1 MIKALEQLRIET
13 LKNTSDLVRN
23 HNETCCAICIENF
36 ETGSQ
41 VRYLTCGHPYHKK
54 VRHDQRF
61 NDMLIKSIKCID
73 PWLIEKGSCPQCKV
87 DVLKQLGLR
96 DGDSNETTVN
106 FSVTQQPT
114 VDMVCL
120 YLVKHDL
127 KNHLEHE
134 SCIYSRPRR
143 SPTNF

>member
-1 MIKALEQLRIET
+1 MG
-13 LKNTSDLVRN
+13 
-23 HNETCCAICIENF
+23 NETCCAICIENF

-41 VRYLTCGHPYHKK
+41 VRYLTCGHPYHK
-54 VRHDQRF
+54 
-61 NDMLIKSIKCID
+61 KCID

-114 VDMVCL
+114 VDMNTNPAFTV
-120 YLVKHDL
+120 DL
-127 KNHLEHE
+127 DDPLPTSEIADSGVE
-134 SCIYSRPRR
+134 DEGDDDDLQRR
-143 SPTNF
+143 QSL

>member
-54 VRHDQRF
+54 VTSCFSDSFKLNSSASTH
-61 NDMLIKSIKCID
+61 
-73 PWLIEKGSCPQCKV
+73 GS
-87 DVLKQLGLR
+87 LKKAAAHSARL
-96 DGDSNETTVN
+96 
-106 FSVTQQPT
+106 
-114 VDMVCL
+114 MC
-120 YLVKHDL
+120 
-127 KNHLEHE
+127 
-134 SCIYSRPRR
+134 
-143 SPTNF
+143 